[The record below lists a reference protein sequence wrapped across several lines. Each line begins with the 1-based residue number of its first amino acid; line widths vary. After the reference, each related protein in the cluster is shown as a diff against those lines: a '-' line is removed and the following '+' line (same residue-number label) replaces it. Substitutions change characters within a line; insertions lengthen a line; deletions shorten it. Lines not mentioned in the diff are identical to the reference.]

1 MHSALQTIRDYA
13 ILMLKGVAYGIT
25 HIVPGIGGGLILV
38 VLGIYEQFVD
48 AVGNVLVRRDRWRE
62 YVPFLLSLGVG
73 MVVAMLVLSRV
84 ITALADRYPV
94 ALAFLFMGLLI
105 GTIPNVL
112 RLHDDMRPTAARV
125 LVFVAG
131 LALVVGFRL
140 IQNRANFGETGT
152 LEGSSGAVYNV
163 VTSFLAGGA
172 SVTPGLD
179 GTYIWMLSGT
189 YERIIEAI
197 SRLTDLTIEWYILVP
212 AGLGSVAGILAFSKL
227 IDTVFKR
234 AASYAYYA
242 VLGLIA
248 GSVYGL
254 WPSES
259 PQASMPVVVLCFV
272 AGAAAAFLLS
282 RPTPETR
289 AKSHQTG
296 DKAPTSV
303 E

>member
-227 IDTVFKR
+227 IDTNDNKLPCFR
-234 AASYAYYA
+234 F
-242 VLGLIA
+242 A
-248 GSVYGL
+248 GNFRGFYLYRGN
-254 WPSES
+254 
-259 PQASMPVVVLCFV
+259 
-272 AGAAAAFLLS
+272 S
-282 RPTPETR
+282 R
-289 AKSHQTG
+289 
-296 DKAPTSV
+296 
-303 E
+303 